1 MSHYFLC
8 VSQHCFHDVHPVGLF
23 LFIFL
28 LKKAVLEYIY
38 LISKVFLSLYKSDIM
53 TTFKKETHKIENE
66 KMV

>member
-1 MSHYFLC
+1 MRFSALL
-8 VSQHCFHDVHPVGLF
+8 HPVGLF

-38 LISKVFLSLYKSDIM
+38 LISKVFLNLYKSDIM